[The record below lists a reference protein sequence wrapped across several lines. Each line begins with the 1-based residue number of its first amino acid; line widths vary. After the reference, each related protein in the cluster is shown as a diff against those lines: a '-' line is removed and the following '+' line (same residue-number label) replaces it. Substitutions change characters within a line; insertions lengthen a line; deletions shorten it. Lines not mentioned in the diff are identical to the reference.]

1 MSALLQLAL
10 ASAWNRR
17 FSLGLTLLA
26 IMLAASLLLSVERIR
41 QAARTGFAQSVSG
54 SDLIVGARTSP
65 VQLVLH
71 SVFHLGEAGNKLS
84 WQSYQRI
91 AADPA
96 IAWTVPLSLGDS
108 HRGQAVLGTTLDY
121 FTHYRYADRQPLRF
135 AHGQAFAGIFETVLG
150 AEVAQR
156 LGYRVGDR
164 ITLSHGDGGLPG
176 MEHDDKPFT
185 VVGILAPTGTPVDR
199 TVHVGLAAIEAIHLD
214 WIGGVPLPGFSIDA
228 EVVSRF
234 DLQPKSITAFLVGLQ
249 QRVQVF
255 GAQRRINEFRDEPL
269 LAVLPGVA
277 LDQLWRS
284 VGVVEQSLQAVSWLV
299 LAVGLAGLMATML
312 AGLEQRR
319 RELAILRSL
328 GAGPRH
334 ILGLL
339 MLESA
344 VVSLLGCLSGLLFV
358 SLLAI
363 AADGLLAD
371 WFARFGLFSLPLA
384 VNRAELQILASV
396 LGGGLLISLVPA
408 WRAYRLSLA
417 DGLIPRS

>member
-1 MSALLQLAL
+1 MSALLRLAL

-17 FSLGLTLLA
+17 LSLGLTLLA
-26 IMLAASLLLSVERIR
+26 VMLAATLLLSVERIR
-41 QAARTGFAQSVSG
+41 EAARDSFAQSVSG

-65 VQLVLH
+65 VQLVLY
-71 SVFHLGEAGNKLS
+71 SVFRLGEATNNLD
-84 WQSYQRI
+84 WASYQKI

-96 IAWTVPLSLGDS
+96 IAWSVPLSLGDS
-108 HRGQAVLGTTLDY
+108 HRGYPVLGTTADY
-121 FTHYRYADRQPLRF
+121 FIHFHYGDRQPLRL
-135 AHGQAFAGIFETVLG
+135 ADGVVFAGIFDAVLG

-214 WIGGVPLPGFSIDA
+214 WIGGAPVPGFNIGA
-228 EVVSRF
+228 EVVQKF
-234 DLQPKSITAFLVGLQ
+234 DLTPKSITAFLVGLH
-249 QRVQVF
+249 QRAEVF
-255 GAQRRINEFRDEPL
+255 RIQRRINQFADEPL
-269 LAVLPGVA
+269 LAVMPGVA
-277 LDQLWRS
+277 LDQLWQT
-284 VGVVEQSLQAVSWLV
+284 VGVVERALQAVSWLV

-312 AGLEQRR
+312 AGLDQRR
-319 RELAILRSL
+319 REMAILRSI
-328 GAGPRH
+328 GAGRRH

-339 MLESA
+339 LLESGL
-344 VVSLLGCLSGLLFV
+344 VSLLGCLLGLAAV
-358 SLLAI
+358 SLF
-363 AADGLLAD
+363 AAVGGDLLA
-371 WFARFGLFSLPLA
+371 AFGLAALPLA
-384 VNRAELQILASV
+384 VSVGEMKLLGAVLVCGLAVGV
-396 LGGGLLISLVPA
+396 LPA